1 MNLLLIVAHK
11 PLASALQAVAAHAF
25 SELASMVHAVD
36 VEGGEA
42 PEITQAHLEAAL
54 ANVPRGEA
62 LILTDVFGASPCN
75 AAMRVADPAGA
86 RVVAGVNVPMIW
98 RALCYRNEPLDVLV
112 QRVVDGATQGVM
124 QVAQSKPQNQARRPG
139 ENDQDPHHDQ

>member
-25 SELASMVHAVD
+25 SELSAMVLAVD
-36 VEGGEA
+36 VEDGE
-42 PEITQAHLEAAL
+42 PPTQTRARVAAAL
-54 ANVPRGEA
+54 SAVPRGEA
-62 LILTDVFGASPCN
+62 LILTDVYGASPCN
-75 AAMRVADPAGA
+75 AAMGVAECVGA

-98 RALCYRNEPLDVLV
+98 RALCYRNESLDMLV

-124 QVAQSKPQNQARRPG
+124 QVAQSRPPNQARCPG
-139 ENDQDPHHDQ
+139 EDDQDHHHDQ